1 MRGHVDLNTVR
12 DPRRQI
18 WAVNEDPEKLDR
30 VLERLLGRETT
41 RLLPEETKW
50 LAVTHKSFDY
60 GRRGFNTRLAF
71 YGAFNAPVMDL
82 LPQPRG
88 TASISIHGSEN

>member
-1 MRGHVDLNTVR
+1 MKGHVKLNTAK
-12 DPRRQI
+12 DPRRQV

-71 YGAFNAPVMDL
+71 YGKSMLWPWPSS
-82 LPQPRG
+82 PQTLCVLRS
-88 TASISIHGSEN
+88 AS